1 LELIM
6 DTMNTGL
13 ERLVDTPLRLAE
25 GAPDLRG
32 VDVHDADGEKVGTVQ
47 SLFVDRAE
55 RRVRF
60 LEVAGGGIMGIGD
73 REILVPVE
81 AVSNYDDKSVR
92 LARATGRFDEAPTYD
107 PALVDDRAYWEGV
120 YGWYG
125 YSPTW
130 APGVGPVTPIARPW
144 R

>member
-1 LELIM
+1 M
-6 DTMNTGL
+6 DTTNTGL
-13 ERLVDTPLRLAE
+13 ERLADTPLRLAE

-32 VDVHDADGEKVGTVQ
+32 VDVLDADGEKIGTVQ
-47 SLFVDRAE
+47 SLFVDRDE

-81 AVSNYDDKSVR
+81 AVSNYDDDSVR
-92 LARATGRFDEAPTYD
+92 LSRTTGRFDEAPTYD
-107 PALVDDRAYWEGV
+107 PALVDDRGYWEGV